1 MTMVKW
7 LGCVALS
14 LLPAVPLG
22 AQGPQASGVYPNVN
36 RAVAIAPGETVHL
49 LNQFVFDRG
58 PAMRRP
64 GKRIDFLYSTTIP
77 AGDEKA
83 REEQA
88 DRAAQFFGAQALDM
102 GAHRIAIAICDTRA
116 CAENRQPPSAWYQY
130 ERFDGKWRRVR

>member
-1 MTMVKW
+1 MVKW
-7 LGCVALS
+7 LGTAAVAL
-14 LLPAVPLG
+14 AVAMPCA
-22 AQGPQASGVYPNVN
+22 AQGPQPSGTYPNVN
-36 RAVAIAPGETVHL
+36 RAVAIAPGETVQL
-49 LNQFVFDRG
+49 LNQFTFDRG

-77 AGDEKA
+77 AADEKA

-88 DRAAQFFGAQALDM
+88 DRAAQFFGAQALNM
-102 GAHRIAIAICDTRA
+102 GAHRIAIAICDTRE